1 MQTLMLVICTVFA
14 VLSVILY
21 SKSSKDANLPY
32 YMLLLSFIFM
42 YLSVPS
48 ATEYRYLM
56 KVEAEML
63 HCKIKKQN
71 CIIEIRGVPISV
83 DATGQ

>member
-1 MQTLMLVICTVFA
+1 MQTLILVICTVFA

-42 YLSVPS
+42 YLTLPS
-48 ATEYRYLM
+48 AEQYRHLM
-56 KVEAEML
+56 EVEAEML
-63 HCKIKKQN
+63 QCKIKKQN

-83 DATGQ
+83 DTTGQ